1 LWKVNDAMTRR
12 IDHLGPEPVASETPE
27 GSGADRKPRWEVVS
41 PLGEIKGRYATWED
55 AEYELARRGPGH
67 TIRSVD
73 ASPPPASPDVATLRE
88 APEMLDGSPEPYPYA
103 ADAERWLVLESAKGR
118 VPPEDI
124 ASLAALI
131 ARRVREATTDDV
143 AKLRDALKTA
153 REARDAW
160 ESAMMAGDYDAA
172 SVHMGELDA
181 ALAETE
187 TKEADCGE

>member
-1 LWKVNDAMTRR
+1 MRECKPECASRCHGFASSEPCSHGPESHACDCGASS
-12 IDHLGPEPVASETPE
+12 PEPVASEPPE
-27 GSGADRKPRWEVVS
+27 GGGADPWVAGLEHLRASYRQP
-41 PLGEIKGRYATWED
+41 
-55 AEYELARRGPGH
+55 
-67 TIRSVD
+67 
-73 ASPPPASPDVATLRE
+73 ASPPTASPDVAKLRE
-88 APEMLDGSPEPYPYA
+88 TPEMLDGSPEPYPYA